1 MNKSLFLNF
10 IKQNKKLIISLF
22 IIIIIIILTLYFY
35 YRETFISE
43 GFFQENTLPTTTT
56 TTTMIINPP
65 EDKRT
70 YSSFYNSNPGYKN
83 SALDSSLAWSSQ
95 HLDTSQWMT
104 IDLDNIRNVAG
115 IITQGRANR
124 NQRVTSYKVSV
135 SKDNINYFYVTT
147 SETSGIETDPVRG
160 HIFIGNTDAN
170 TKVEHRFNFP
180 LQARY
185 VRYHAV
191 TFINRISMRAGV
203 IVSTTTTTTTTQN
216 PTTTMMATTAT
227 QEPTTT
233 MMTTT
238 ATQNPTSTMMATTA
252 TQNPTSTIMATT
264 ATQNPTTTQS
274 SSSNSPILKMNN
286 QKIIQTENKVIIENN
301 KYEVNFKNN
310 KLQICNKNTY
320 NCNIIYEYTGNSK
333 NIVLLINKEGYL
345 NITNKDTNNLLWT
358 TQTSNIDNNKN
369 NFFNISND
377 NKFSLLINDIG
388 DLQIIDTTNNSI
400 KWSALKTQ
408 DIYQTSTTSY
418 MTSEYKY
425 TKQNKIKNIKYLYP
439 NILSTNIY
447 QKNFSGTSNVFS
459 PYLYYNKNKD
469 NNLI

>member
-1 MNKSLFLNF
+1 
-10 IKQNKKLIISLF
+10 
-22 IIIIIIILTLYFY
+22 
-35 YRETFISE
+35 
-43 GFFQENTLPTTTT
+43 
-56 TTTMIINPP
+56 
-65 EDKRT
+65 
-70 YSSFYNSNPGYKN
+70 
-83 SALDSSLAWSSQ
+83 
-95 HLDTSQWMT
+95 
-104 IDLDNIRNVAG
+104 
-115 IITQGRANR
+115 
-124 NQRVTSYKVSV
+124 
-135 SKDNINYFYVTT
+135 
-147 SETSGIETDPVRG
+147 
-160 HIFIGNTDAN
+160 
-170 TKVEHRFNFP
+170 
-180 LQARY
+180 
-185 VRYHAV
+185 
-191 TFINRISMRAGV
+191 
-203 IVSTTTTTTTTQN
+203 
-216 PTTTMMATTAT
+216 
-227 QEPTTT
+227 
-233 MMTTT
+233 
-238 ATQNPTSTMMATTA
+238 
-252 TQNPTSTIMATT
+252 MATT